1 MKTAALVIRL
11 LLICCGF
18 IKGTPGDHLEGSAES
33 VVQSECRD
41 RYLWIHVTST
51 QTPRFE
57 AVDENGV
64 HSISEQLASLCGYTI
79 SSFKKDSATVF
90 RASYFS
96 CFTHNQNDQVFTFTL
111 NVIVRDAAGRWI
123 STPVSAVC
131 SSGMWAHREITC
143 EEDYMEVNVNR
154 DSSCGGL
161 QGEGGHVWQTA
172 LSQAQRTA
180 SSVWQLMVLMSD
192 GQVSSMSISEAQ
204 RWGFSLTTT
213 AQRIVLR
220 SQYKQPHGELTTMDG
235 VPVEVVRVSVFSKEK
250 LTMVMVDVSMACT
263 LNSGS
268 FDGSQLL
275 WEVPLVMAP
284 LVGEGVGFESRS
296 LGLGVEGLLLD
307 NPNANAGGFSLVQQ
321 GSLVQI
327 RAPFGAEG
335 GYRKG
340 LVLNNTYKET
350 YVISLLYEHVFSLL
364 FEDGSSI
371 NTKHRTFR
379 VLDTPLIC
387 RPPFSL
393 DQTLNDDKLFRVY
406 LGNIPADATL
416 QEVLI
421 NGEQLLS
428 QSAEQG
434 YMISSVVHANGSH
447 AYQLQLL
454 FEHPVVQVMYL
465 GQGVVQ
471 YSADINFTLTIMPQG
486 DSFYHHTFLTAQVTN
501 TFPPE
506 ITAQCSDGGITFSV
520 VRPLRAESLWE
531 VGVDQEP
538 LTSELA
544 AQRGYRLYSE
554 SPHKTTLEVPLFSIG
569 YTYEEIN
576 LSNFY
581 GTFGLLL
588 RDSKTLEVQT
598 STSKRCL
605 FKTQDMIVC
614 SSDGTMTVATT
625 PTSTWPTVQPERTT
639 LLDPTCRP
647 KEMDRSR
654 VLFEFNVNS
663 CGTRVMA
670 GDSYMVYEN
679 EVVHDRQMIADGPNF
694 ISRESQFKLT
704 VRCFYPLS
712 QVNRLSV
719 DRIFTSDTPG
729 FGSVKIFQSLK
740 DSDNKLP
747 AKDCLL
753 QAPGNKANTPTDQV
767 HQTPEAGSDP
777 PHYGIRPKPGPSHF
791 ITVPGGQSKLLY
803 SPQNLQNFPNLNLL
817 LPHEGPT
824 ISTQEVPLQVSFPAS
839 SLMSQTEEQPV
850 FRSPTEDQLSNFPPR
865 YNNLPDHGVQ
875 QSNLDTHSF
884 SSGQDPQNN
893 PGLSEDNL
901 ALGSTSSSKVP
912 GSLDVGQ
919 VEANWGRT
927 EQSSGEVV
935 WPSRPTWDQPN
946 QQGLIQNNQDLQSP
960 PGMQELTQYNVANLD
975 SGLSGYSS
983 GGQEMAKP
991 EEVPGNQPQS
1001 KYDPSLGTQLH
1012 NIGSSKVLLPSRNRK
1027 YIQSNTKPRTS
1038 QNPIP
1043 ARGRCVNTAA
1053 SSLSTSQPNQ
1063 NPERPGSLERRNT
1076 ESSRSGVQK
1085 IRVKPLS
1092 KLVSSGHKLNQKPVN
1107 QQVPNTSMYA
1117 TGLTA
1122 ERSDGN
1128 HQTSQHPPELAGS
1141 DVRMERVQNPTLTKE
1156 QMYHGVQGQPDQS
1169 AVIDSNYWS
1178 QNKQD
1183 LVHQVTTQQGP
1194 QQTVIQPT
1202 GESHS
1207 RVRLFSGL
1215 QERFPNDQKPKQQNL
1230 QYPSIQSETGGG
1242 TSRPSFLGV
1251 SAQHISNSPENQP
1264 NNPTRSSERRPAAGA
1279 AGVTG
1284 SNMGLNGSSG
1294 SGSHQKIH
1302 TSSDCSRHSQYGS
1315 SVHNGI
1321 MRGKQIS

>member
-1 MKTAALVIRL
+1 MSAFSTETEKTERGVQHENFCSHHRVVYV
-11 LLICCGF
+11 C
-18 IKGTPGDHLEGSAES
+18 SAEP

-51 QTPRFE
+51 QTARLE
-57 AVDENGV
+57 AVDGNGV

-79 SSFKKDSATVF
+79 SSFKKDSSTIF
-90 RASYFS
+90 RASYYS

-111 NVIVRDAAGRWI
+111 NVIVRDAGGRWV

-161 QGEGGHVWQTA
+161 RGDGGHVWQTA

-180 SSVWQLMVLMSD
+180 SSVWQLMILKSD

-204 RWGFSLTTT
+204 RRGFSLTTT

-220 SQYKQPHGELTTMDG
+220 SQYKQPHSELTTMDG
-235 VPVEVVRVSVFSKEK
+235 VPVEVVRVSVFSKQK

-275 WEVPLVMAP
+275 WELPRVMAP

-296 LGLGVEGLLLD
+296 LGLGVEGVLLD
-307 NPNANAGGFSLVQQ
+307 NPTATARGFSLVQQ

-335 GYRKG
+335 GYRKS
-340 LVLNNTYKET
+340 LVLNNMYKET
-350 YVISLLYEHVFSLL
+350 YVISLLYEHIFSLL

-371 NTKHRTFR
+371 NTKHRMFR
-379 VLDTPLIC
+379 VLDTPLLC
-387 RPPFSL
+387 RLPFSR
-393 DQTLNDDKLFRVY
+393 DQTMNDDEVFRVY
-406 LGNIPADATL
+406 LGNIPADVTL

-421 NGEQLLS
+421 NREQLMS
-428 QSAEQG
+428 PGAEQG
-434 YMISSVVHANGSH
+434 YSISSVVNANGSH
-447 AYQLQLL
+447 AYELQLP
-454 FEHPVVQVMYL
+454 FEHPVVHVMYL
-465 GQGVVQ
+465 GQGVVK
-471 YSADINFTLTIMPQG
+471 YSIDINFTLTIMPQR
-486 DSFYHHTFLTAQVTN
+486 DSYYHHTFLMAQVSN
-501 TFPPE
+501 AFPPE

-520 VRPLRAESLWE
+520 VRPPRAESLWE

-538 LTSELA
+538 LTSQLA
-544 AQRGYRLYSE
+544 AQRGYSLYSE
-554 SPHKTTLEVPLFSIG
+554 PHRTTLEVPVFSIG
-569 YTYEEIN
+569 YTYEGIN

-581 GTFGLLL
+581 GTFKLLL

-614 SSDGTMTVATT
+614 SADGTMTVVTT

-639 LLDPTCRP
+639 VLDPTCRP

-663 CGTRVMA
+663 CGTRVMV

-729 FGSVKIFQSLK
+729 FGSVKVFQSLK
-740 DSDNKLP
+740 DSENKLP

-753 QAPGNKANTPTDQV
+753 RVSGNAANTPTDQV

-777 PHYGIRPKPGPSHF
+777 PHYGIRPKPGPSLF
-791 ITVPGGQSKLLY
+791 ITVPGGQGKLLY

-824 ISTQEVPLQVSFPAS
+824 ISTHEVPMQVSFPAG

-850 FRSPTEDQLSNFPPR
+850 FRSPTEDQLSTFPPR
-865 YNNLPDHGVQ
+865 YDNLPDNSALL
-875 QSNLDTHSF
+875 SNLNTQSL
-884 SSGQDPQNN
+884 SSGQDRQNN

-901 ALGSTSSSKVP
+901 ALGFSSPSRVP

-919 VEANWGRT
+919 VEANWESS
-927 EQSSGEVV
+927 EQSSGQTV
-935 WPSRPTWDQPN
+935 WPTPLTWDQPN
-946 QQGLIQNNQDLQSP
+946 QNGLIQDNHDLQSLNFDRP

-975 SGLSGYSS
+975 LGLFSYSS

-991 EEVPGNQPQS
+991 EEVPGNQPQRQ
-1001 KYDPSLGTQLH
+1001 YDPSQGTKLQPVLEPPVQYSPI
-1012 NIGSSKVLLPSRNRK
+1012 NAGSSKVLLPSRHRK
-1027 YIQSNTKPRTS
+1027 YVPSKMKHSTS
-1038 QNPIP
+1038 KNPIP
-1043 ARGRCVNTAA
+1043 ARETC
-1053 SSLSTSQPNQ
+1053 
-1063 NPERPGSLERRNT
+1063 
-1076 ESSRSGVQK
+1076 
-1085 IRVKPLS
+1085 
-1092 KLVSSGHKLNQKPVN
+1092 
-1107 QQVPNTSMYA
+1107 
-1117 TGLTA
+1117 
-1122 ERSDGN
+1122 
-1128 HQTSQHPPELAGS
+1128 
-1141 DVRMERVQNPTLTKE
+1141 NPT
-1156 QMYHGVQGQPDQS
+1156 
-1169 AVIDSNYWS
+1169 N
-1178 QNKQD
+1178 
-1183 LVHQVTTQQGP
+1183 TQYLK
-1194 QQTVIQPT
+1194 VC
-1202 GESHS
+1202 HW
-1207 RVRLFSGL
+1207 
-1215 QERFPNDQKPKQQNL
+1215 
-1230 QYPSIQSETGGG
+1230 
-1242 TSRPSFLGV
+1242 
-1251 SAQHISNSPENQP
+1251 
-1264 NNPTRSSERRPAAGA
+1264 
-1279 AGVTG
+1279 
-1284 SNMGLNGSSG
+1284 
-1294 SGSHQKIH
+1294 
-1302 TSSDCSRHSQYGS
+1302 SDC
-1315 SVHNGI
+1315 
-1321 MRGKQIS
+1321 